1 MPDRSRNAAITL
13 AALLTAAAVSA
24 TAQTSAPIGAPAP
37 TQTALVLPGG
47 LADITPTGEFYR
59 GVPISAVPQPGSA
72 CMAAKRYLELVNSG
86 RYGEMADLF
95 TPDAVVLEPMRG
107 PSGGAARGRAE
118 IDAFYSRRIGGMRP
132 HVIGVAFIGSRG
144 DCMLENAAKVPPST
158 RYSLSS
164 INHFAVNRQGKI
176 TRMVAFARPRGN

>member
-1 MPDRSRNAAITL
+1 MPDRIRNAAATL
-13 AALLTAAAVSA
+13 AAILLAAAGPA
-24 TAQTSAPIGAPAP
+24 PAQTTAQTDGAP
-37 TQTALVLPGG
+37 LVLPGG

-59 GVPISAVPQPGSA
+59 GVPRSAVAQPGTA

-86 RYGEMADLF
+86 RYAEMADLF

-132 HVIGVAFIGSRG
+132 HVVGVAFVGTRS

>member
-1 MPDRSRNAAITL
+1 MPDRIRNTAATL
-13 AALLTAAAVSA
+13 AAILLAAIVPA
-24 TAQTSAPIGAPAP
+24 TAQTPAP
-37 TQTALVLPGG
+37 VAPQTEAAPLVLPGG

-59 GVPISAVPQPGSA
+59 GVPIAAVAQPGTA

-132 HVIGVAFIGSRG
+132 HVIGVAFVGTRG